1 MPVKIIL
8 DSGAK
13 TPKQL
18 THTSTQKLFDNKKWY
33 FIGDIAHYSGLKL
46 LFIIFPG
53 YSIRQGHQPLAK
65 IFWV

>member
-1 MPVKIIL
+1 MD

-33 FIGDIAHYSGLKL
+33 FIGDIPHHSVPKTIVPLRFSW
-46 LFIIFPG
+46 LF
-53 YSIRQGHQPLAK
+53 H
-65 IFWV
+65 